1 VKKFCDVAGV
11 GAHAEEHGYGF
22 VDGGGRKLGEPGIA
36 NAPGGESG
44 DGERK
49 RGWEFAANVLEESG
63 VKGLGAGGGIK
74 VDLDGRDAGDG
85 LRAGDLRGEESALRV
100 GIGEGMQGRLVL
112 LERRKPRR
120 GRDFHADDGDERR
133 ACRDAQRLETRANDE
148 RRGRVGGICG
158 RRLEINCFG
167 EEGDASLIRSQKA

>member
-1 VKKFCDVAGV
+1 MRKSMGTASSMVAG
-11 GAHAEEHGYGF
+11 GSWASQGSPMHQE
-22 VDGGGRKLGEPGIA
+22 GRE
-36 NAPGGESG
+36 
-44 DGERK
+44 
-49 RGWEFAANVLEESG
+49 VLER
-63 VKGLGAGGGIK
+63 I
-74 VDLDGRDAGDG
+74 
-85 LRAGDLRGEESALRV
+85 
-100 GIGEGMQGRLVL
+100 
-112 LERRKPRR
+112 KPRR